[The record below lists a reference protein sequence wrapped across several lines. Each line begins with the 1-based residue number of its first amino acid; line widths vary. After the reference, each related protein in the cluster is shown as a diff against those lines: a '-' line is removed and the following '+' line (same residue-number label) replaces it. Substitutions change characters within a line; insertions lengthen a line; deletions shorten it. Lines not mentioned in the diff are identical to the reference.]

1 MEDTKYSRV
10 RPKGSLAP
18 PTTLSE
24 LHSAEPGKKEYWE
37 TNRVDEEK
45 KKKIPKVRDESSSSQ
60 RTSLKANFGNLSSL
74 ISDYYCFTT
83 KEKKRHD
90 QRIKTSS
97 SYHHHQMRRILD
109 RRGGGCWI

>member
-1 MEDTKYSRV
+1 MEDTKYSRE

-24 LHSAEPGKKEYWE
+24 FRSAARAERILGNQQSRRGK
-37 TNRVDEEK
+37 EK
-45 KKKIPKVRDESSSSQ
+45 KFPKVRDESSSSR

-83 KEKKRHD
+83 EEKRDTTKESKHRAATTTT
-90 QRIKTSS
+90 R
-97 SYHHHQMRRILD
+97 
-109 RRGGGCWI
+109 